1 MTTTRPRPVQVEESG
16 GGGPP
21 FDPEKE
27 VRIAV
32 VLYGGVSLAIYMYGV
47 VRELW
52 SLVKATAPERA
63 NSDDPD
69 SSPTRCLHPQ
79 SELAGAEPVYRL
91 LGQVLGEDGVD
102 PSLVGDG
109 PTAAGAPVRT
119 RFVVD
124 VLSGTSAG
132 GINGI
137 ALAMALANETDLT
150 ELGEVWLK
158 TADIGK
164 LIEPESRQGGE
175 QRPEPLRSL
184 LNGARMYMELEDA
197 FQCLT
202 KSEEYAQQHPSRLVD
217 DLDLAVTTTDLFGV
231 PSSLG
236 LDQEQVLETAH
247 DTVFR
252 FRYGTPYSIGDV
264 VNDFTEEDRRALAYA
279 ARCTSSF
286 PLAFEPMRLDRVYPP
301 GSEPDPR
308 EERWKRFWRSYDSES
323 LDPRFRYRPFA
334 DGGVLDNKP
343 FSLATAALRQRRLDL
358 PVERRLFYVEP
369 SPETPPEQPA
379 EADASSGPPPLP
391 VLTATKMAAWDLRG
405 AEPIRADLDR
415 LAERNARLHEMD
427 AVLRDL
433 EVTARPPSPAGA
445 GTHAH
450 AGAGVDRPPD
460 ARPDPSP
467 DAEVTAYRR
476 LRVDLVTE
484 HLASILRPALHVD
497 PRSAEARGLDTLLR
511 AWRATRYDDDGFLT
525 AFDVPFDLRRLTHLE
540 QRLRTLTAKTP
551 HGKRV
556 REVQGLSEPED
567 AAAWRALRRQARG
580 CAAALGRAS
589 VPLRGLAWGLQDPL
603 YAAELART
611 RGDGAVERL
620 YGCVIDQLR
629 RIGEE
634 AQQDPFQGLVRAAWA
649 DQPKIAEELLTSGTP
664 LLEAC
669 NDLAQTVEELVQR
682 ARDAASAAEEGLWTP
697 TGRQSA
703 LAGTLQRYERCFPT
717 FDRILLPL
725 VFGTDLGEARPVQVN
740 RISPCESEAS
750 GKGAGTALFGESY
763 GHFGAFLQED
773 WRRLDLVSGR
783 LDGASKIITALLPAG
798 SSVIAEELIG
808 RAHTHILKEE
818 YASPGGLLCEFGKPP
833 ADSNLRDAFRDLRRD
848 APTGHGLTHADWV
861 RHGEK
866 VIPSLRVSI
875 ESEVK
880 RPWAPHL
887 SRAIAGV
894 WWLYRAG
901 VGLSTAPTRVRSTAA
916 AAARRVWGG
925 PAALWRRI
933 TGRSR

>member
-1 MTTTRPRPVQVEESG
+1 MTTTRPRPVQVEESEG
-16 GGGPP
+16 GAPP
-21 FDPEKE
+21 HAPEKE

-52 SLVKATAPERA
+52 SLVRATAPEHA
-63 NSDDPD
+63 NSDLPHG
-69 SSPTRCLHPQ
+69 SPTRCRYRR
-79 SELAGAEPVYRL
+79 SELSGAEPVYRL

-102 PSLVGDG
+102 RSLVAGG

-150 ELGEVWLK
+150 ELADVWLE
-158 TADIGK
+158 TADIGR
-164 LIEPESRQGGE
+164 LIEPRSRQDGE

-184 LNGARMYMELEDA
+184 LNGTLMYEELVKAFTQLTRPEEHARE
-197 FQCLT
+197 
-202 KSEEYAQQHPSRLVD
+202 HPSRLVD
-217 DLDLAVTTTDLFGV
+217 DLDLAVTTTDLSGV

-236 LDQEQVLETAH
+236 LDREQVLETAH

-264 VNDFTEEDRRALAYA
+264 VNDFTEEDMPFLAYA

-301 GSEPDPR
+301 GSGPDPR
-308 EERWKRFWRSYDSES
+308 EERWRRFWRSYDSES
-323 LDPRFRYRPFA
+323 IEPPFRYRSFT

-369 SPETPPEQPA
+369 SPETPPAQPPG
-379 EADASSGPPPLP
+379 ADASSGPPPLR
-391 VLTATKMAAWDLRG
+391 VLEATKTAAWDLRG

-433 EVTARPPSPAGA
+433 EVTVRPTS
-445 GTHAH
+445 
-450 AGAGVDRPPD
+450 RPG
-460 ARPDPSP
+460 PSP
-467 DAEVTAYRR
+467 DAELAAYRR
-476 LRVDLVTE
+476 LGVDLVTE

-497 PRSAEARGLDTLLR
+497 PRSAEARGVDTLLR

-525 AFDVPFDLRRLTHLE
+525 AFDVPVELRRLTHLE
-540 QRLRTLTAKTP
+540 QRLRTLTARTP
-551 HGKRV
+551 HGERA
-556 REVQGLSEPED
+556 RRAQGLGEPGNTT
-567 AAAWRALRRQARG
+567 AWSALRSEARS
-580 CAAALGRAS
+580 CATALGRAS
-589 VPLRGLAWGLQDPL
+589 VPLRSLAWGLQDPV
-603 YAAELART
+603 YAAELARA
-611 RGDGAVERL
+611 RGDRAAEDL
-620 YGCVIDQLR
+620 YVRVVDQLR
-629 RIGEE
+629 GITEE
-634 AQQDPFQGLVRAAWA
+634 LRRAPFQELVRAPWA
-649 DQPKIAEELLTSGTP
+649 AQPGIAAQLLASEAS
-664 LLEAC
+664 LLGAC
-669 NDLAQTVEELVQR
+669 DDLAQTVEELVQR
-682 ARDAASAAEEGLWTP
+682 ARATARVAEEGIWSP
-697 TGRQSA
+697 TGGPSA
-703 LAGTLQRYERCFPT
+703 LTGALQRYERCFPV

-740 RISPCESEAS
+740 RISPLDSKAS
-750 GKGAGTALFGESY
+750 GKGEGKPLFGESY

-798 SSVIAEELIG
+798 SSGIAEELIG
-808 RAHTHILKEE
+808 RAHTHILEEE
-818 YASPGGLLCEFGKPP
+818 YAPGGLLHDLGGPP
-833 ADSNLRDAFRDLRRD
+833 AGRDLRKAFWHLRCVTPAD
-848 APTGHGLTHADWV
+848 HGLTRADWV

-875 ESEVK
+875 ESEVTG
-880 RPWAPHL
+880 PWGARL
-887 SRAIAGV
+887 SRAIGGV
-894 WWLYRAG
+894 WWLYRAR
-901 VGLSTAPTRVRSTAA
+901 VGLSTAPGRARSTVT
-916 AAARRVWGG
+916 AAARRVWSG
-925 PAALWRRI
+925 PASVWRRI